1 MLIIRR
7 KKKEEEE
14 KMLGPCNSAPH
25 LFHVLWVGYIM
36 GGLYWV
42 IMVGYIGLY
51 KAIIIFNSL

>member
-42 IMVGYIGLY
+42 IMGGLY
-51 KAIIIFNSL
+51 WVI